1 MVHSPRS
8 VVCIR
13 NAFMLAAVLS
23 ATVVTGARAAGDLFA
38 VEKALRIRIEGP
50 LTTLSEQPVDGLIW
64 VDGMLTVFEED
75 GTESAFDI
83 RLKGRSHTR
92 RNPAVCGFPPFWIDF
107 KKKQIMGTRFAG
119 NERLKVVTHCR
130 DAPKSFDQFLYKEYL
145 VYRTYNILT
154 DQGFRVRLLQIE
166 YVDTDGGRKT
176 TSRAAFF
183 IEHLDSVAERLGG
196 FEMEESGIYPD
207 QFDPI
212 ALKRAEVFEFM
223 IGNTD
228 YSFEVGTDGCCH
240 NSKVLFFDPA
250 STGFLPLPY
259 DFDMVGLV
267 NPPYAKPHAQFGIDR
282 VTQRVFR
289 GTMAPPEVWTKTLD
303 LYRDRKDAIIALWSD
318 APDLSY
324 WSRKR
329 ALKFIEE
336 FYGVIETQKEL
347 SEQMIDKAR
356 DPVKITASI
365 DRIRSR
371 NAAEA
376 ESQSDD
382 DTITASP
389 Q

>member
-1 MVHSPRS
+1 MVHS
-8 VVCIR
+8 IR
-13 NAFMLAAVLS
+13 PVARVRNFFMLFVAFFAVI
-23 ATVVTGARAAGDLFA
+23 ATGGHAAGDLFE
-38 VEKALRIRIEGP
+38 VENALRIRVEGP
-50 LTTLSEQPVDGLIW
+50 LTTLSEQPVDGLGW

-75 GTESAFDI
+75 GTESAFNI

-107 KKKQIMGTRFAG
+107 KKKQIKGTRFAG
-119 NERLKVVTHCR
+119 NERLKVVSHCR
-130 DAPKSFDQFLYKEYL
+130 DAPKSFDQFIYKEYL
-145 VYRTYNILT
+145 VYRTYSILT
-154 DQGFRVRLLQIE
+154 DQGFRVRMLQIE

-196 FEMEESGIYPD
+196 MEMEESGIYPN

-228 YSFEVGTDGCCH
+228 YSFEVGMDGCCH
-240 NSKVLFFDPA
+240 NSKVIFFDPA

-267 NPPYAKPHAQFGIDR
+267 NPPYAKPHDQFGIDR

-289 GTMAPPEVWTKTLD
+289 GTMAPPEVWTQTLD
-303 LYRDRKDAIIALWSD
+303 LFRDRKDAIIALWAD
-318 APDLSY
+318 APELGY

-329 ALKFIEE
+329 ALKYIKGFFDIIESE
-336 FYGVIETQKEL
+336 EEAKE
-347 SEQMIDKAR
+347 QIIDTAR
-356 DPVKITASI
+356 DPVKITATI

-371 NAAEA
+371 NAAADE
-376 ESQSDD
+376 DD
-382 DTITASP
+382 DTITGSP